1 MLALGGQDNDVKI
14 FDKRES
20 KVVKYF
26 DGIHTGRTL
35 SFSYSVISDM
45 YLYPSSLDCVGC
57 VRWSSLGDMLASAS
71 NDETVKLL
79 DFKTGKVQYTGTT
92 FDGSNLLY

>member
-1 MLALGGQDNDVKI
+1 MMSRYLTNENL
-14 FDKRES
+14 R
-20 KVVKYF
+20 
-26 DGIHTGRTL
+26 L
-35 SFSYSVISDM
+35 SSILMGFIQVGPFHLVTPLFLTCTYI
-45 YLYPSSLDCVGC
+45 PRHLDCVGC